1 LIDHAQS
8 RVIASSGITVLEP
21 IDTSSRLEMSRALG
35 QARAFV
41 SSMTKAPEKLQ
52 VTDHSSM
59 QVLLSANGKPTVDA
73 QLGRALSYVKKLQ
86 QWQLNQ
92 VFDRELHISLRTL
105 IAEID
110 YEDLMDDL
118 GYADHDQENA
128 SDIPVLP
135 NVLRPQY
142 ERETVDGTDIVKIIS
157 FKVVVHDD
165 VALVIGISRKSAVP
179 SAATRDEESR
189 KLHPRARKYAQF
201 YLDRCHVGKAENC
214 CLPKL
219 ESVVIFGSSNT
230 DFENSSRSGIN
241 DLRKMLEK
249 LKDGEKAVLVCTQT
263 DGICTNILGLEA
275 FLAPFLKRAIDIDI
289 MVWWSNEEYY
299 IYNVRK
305 VFAQLTSNL
314 FGIGMHDQYYQD
326 FLGKSA
332 RIARNKEGM
341 ARASR
346 ANKQQEGLGRRNVLP
361 VAAKDYLADLEDP
374 EDTIQSY
381 EKRSHNRQ
389 DQGRESSIKE
399 IILSKTSD
407 GLLRSP
413 VDDTSFDS
421 HKQVVEHIVDIIM
434 AHPQSERKCPFCD
447 KIFDHVVRSFRIT
460 GHLERHIF
468 ERLVCDECGQTAKT
482 ERDMSSHKEC
492 HNSEKSKVPCPQC
505 GVLFFKDSLQSHIQ
519 EAHVRSEQVTL
530 FGTIMGVGEW
540 KPG

>member
-1 LIDHAQS
+1 
-8 RVIASSGITVLEP
+8 
-21 IDTSSRLEMSRALG
+21 
-35 QARAFV
+35 
-41 SSMTKAPEKLQ
+41 
-52 VTDHSSM
+52 
-59 QVLLSANGKPTVDA
+59 
-73 QLGRALSYVKKLQ
+73 
-86 QWQLNQ
+86 
-92 VFDRELHISLRTL
+92 
-105 IAEID
+105 
-110 YEDLMDDL
+110 
-118 GYADHDQENA
+118 
-128 SDIPVLP
+128 
-135 NVLRPQY
+135 
-142 ERETVDGTDIVKIIS
+142 
-157 FKVVVHDD
+157 
-165 VALVIGISRKSAVP
+165 
-179 SAATRDEESR
+179 
-189 KLHPRARKYAQF
+189 
-201 YLDRCHVGKAENC
+201 
-214 CLPKL
+214 
-219 ESVVIFGSSNT
+219 
-230 DFENSSRSGIN
+230 
-241 DLRKMLEK
+241 MLEK